1 MMELAKHPQREG
13 QEVRGLTDSLVS
25 REEEE
30 RHQRMVSENEQ
41 LKGQIAEVRN
51 IFFLVF
57 KKLNLNIFIA
67 HYPRV
72 SSKRFTFT
80 LTLLAML
87 PG

>member
-1 MMELAKHPQREG
+1 MLEGAFSRQLAARVHTDRESRYVKELA
-13 QEVRGLTDSLVS
+13 LSTDRIEEIVILFFNYVS
-25 REEEE
+25 T
-30 RHQRMVSENEQ
+30 
-41 LKGQIAEVRN
+41 L
-51 IFFLVF
+51 
-57 KKLNLNIFIA
+57 IA